1 LIIDNSIR
9 TTQHGTRRTNG
20 LSQRDFALRFI
31 GVVSATVLLV
41 IAGCDGSGSVVDS
54 NEVVLHAALTAKV
67 RGLDPGDIGDVTSSV
82 VGSQI
87 FECLYQYHYL
97 KRPYELICQLA
108 EDMPEVSEDG
118 LTYTIKIKRGVYF
131 ADDRCFEQGR
141 GRELKASD
149 FVFAWKRIANIK
161 YLSKNWWIFD
171 NKIVGLDE
179 FREYTK
185 SCKSAAD
192 VDYSYPVEGL
202 TTSDDYTLVIKLK
215 KPWPQITYLLAH
227 LPTAPIA
234 KEAADFYGK
243 DIINH
248 PVGTGPF
255 KLKLWHR
262 GSYIE
267 LVKNPNFRGEF
278 YPSEGQADDLAE
290 GYLADASRKLPMV
303 DRILMMVVQ
312 EDPPRWFLFMQGKID
327 VSGIPKD
334 NFNEAI
340 DQRGGLTAQMQ
351 KRGITLR
358 IFRDPSTY
366 WLGFNMEDEV
376 LSKNKP
382 LREAISCAVDREKY
396 IELFTNNRGEVAYG
410 FVPPLMRAY
419 DPQIK
424 RITKTVYNPAKAR
437 QLVKQAERIYGGRLP
452 KLTLAMPG
460 TDVVIRQRGE
470 FLSRCFKEAGLD
482 VEIDYM
488 DWPTFQNKVKTKS
501 AQMFALGWIA
511 DYPDAENFLQLFY
524 SRNASPGPN
533 NFNYSNPEFDSIYE
547 QIAVMPDSD
556 ERTRLYRKAER
567 IVVEDCPAVFLMHGV
582 AYVLHHDWL
591 YNYKPHAFGYGLS
604 KYRRIDNTKRLAYKQ
619 LLKAV
624 K

>member
-1 LIIDNSIR
+1 MKFVSVVCTTALLLI
-9 TTQHGTRRTNG
+9 
-20 LSQRDFALRFI
+20 
-31 GVVSATVLLV
+31 
-41 IAGCDGSGSVVDS
+41 IAGCDGSSPGADP
-54 NEVVLHAALTAKV
+54 NEITLHTALAAKV
-67 RGLDPGDIGDVTSSV
+67 RGLDPGDIGDTTSSLV
-82 VGSQI
+82 ASQI

-97 KRPYELICQLA
+97 KRPYELIPQLA
-108 EDMPEVSEDG
+108 ADMPQASEDG
-118 LTYTIKIKRGVYF
+118 LTYTIKIKRGIYF
-131 ADDRCFEQGR
+131 ADDPCFEGGK

-149 FVFAWKRIANIK
+149 FVFAWKRIADIK

-185 SCKSAAD
+185 GCKRRED
-192 VDYSYPVEGL
+192 VDYSRSVEGL
-202 TTSDDYTLVIKLK
+202 QTPDDYTLVIKLK

-234 KEAADFYGK
+234 KEAVDYYGK
-243 DIINH
+243 NIMNH

-255 KLKLWHR
+255 RLKLWNR

-267 LVKNPNFRGEF
+267 LVKNLNFRDEF
-278 YPSEGQADDLAE
+278 YPSEGEADDLAK
-290 GYLADASRKLPMV
+290 GYLVDAGKKLPMV
-303 DRILMMVVQ
+303 DRILMMIVQ
-312 EDPPRWFLFMQGKID
+312 ENPPRWFLFMQGKID
-327 VSGIPKD
+327 AAGIPKD

-351 KRGITLR
+351 KRNISLR
-358 IFRDPSTY
+358 IFRDPSSY
-366 WLGFNMEDEV
+366 WLGFNMEDD
-376 LSKNKP
+376 LLGSNKP
-382 LREAISCAVDREKY
+382 LREAISCAVDRVKY
-396 IELFTNNRGEVAYG
+396 IELFTNNRGELAYG
-410 FVPPLMRAY
+410 FIPPLMKAY

-424 RITKTVYNPAKAR
+424 EIVKTVYNPERAI
-437 QLVKQAERIYGGRLP
+437 QLVKRAEQVYGGKLP

-460 TDVVIRQRGE
+460 TDVVFRQRGE
-470 FLSRCFKEAGLD
+470 FLSRCFKEVGLD

-501 AQMFALGWIA
+501 AQMFTLGWIA

-524 SRNASPGPN
+524 SKNASPGSN
-533 NFNYSNPEFDSIYE
+533 NFNYSNPEFDKIYE

-556 ERTRLYRKAER
+556 ERTELYRKAER

-591 YNYKPHAFGYGLS
+591 YNYKPNAFGYGLS
-604 KYRRIDNTKRLAYKQ
+604 KYRRIDNTKRLAYKE
-619 LLKAV
+619 LLKV
-624 K
+624 IK